1 MREDSF
7 ISVDIETTGLSPV
20 KDKIIEIGALKVVE
34 GKVIEKFDI
43 LIDPRVELPERIVEL
58 TGISQDMLT
67 GRPTIEEVLPKFL
80 EFAKDLPLLG
90 HNIVFDYSFLKT
102 AAAKQK
108 LVFERK
114 GIDTLQIA
122 RTLLSDLE
130 SKSLEALCQYYG
142 IVNKKH
148 HRAFEDAKATMM
160 LYEKLSS
167 HENATSE
174 LLKSKPLVYRVKK
187 VEPATLR
194 QKKLLKDLIKYHK
207 IEIRQSIDTMTKSEA
222 SRLMDQIFSTYGRLP
237 S

>member
-34 GKVIEKFDI
+34 GKVIEEFDI

-207 IEIRQSIDTMTKSEA
+207 IEIKQSIDTMTKSEA
-222 SRLMDQIFSTYGRLP
+222 SRLMDQIFSTHGRLP

>member
-34 GKVIEKFDI
+34 GKVIEEFDI

-102 AAAKQK
+102 AAVKQK

>member
-34 GKVIEKFDI
+34 GKVIEEFDI

-207 IEIRQSIDTMTKSEA
+207 IEIKQSIDTMTKSEA

>member
-34 GKVIEKFDI
+34 GKVIEEFDI

>member
-34 GKVIEKFDI
+34 GKVIEEFDI

-167 HENATSE
+167 HEKATCVPCQESGTSHFA
-174 LLKSKPLVYRVKK
+174 SKK
-187 VEPATLR
+187 T
-194 QKKLLKDLIKYHK
+194 
-207 IEIRQSIDTMTKSEA
+207 IEGFN
-222 SRLMDQIFSTYGRLP
+222 QIS
-237 S
+237 